1 MRTTAKYK
9 DYSFNKEGDIEV
21 TFTVDSR
28 FIESIVRLEQTH
40 DNKTLELKVNQ
51 NVAQKTERQNS
62 AVWKL
67 IAMMCEKMHGQAT
80 TDNKN
85 DLYAQIIT
93 IAGIKTSYVE
103 GLPEIENELKKYY
116 TVVLVKDRRTSLK
129 GVSTN
134 VYELYSGLSTF
145 NKEETNLFIETIL
158 DYSNKLG
165 MPVSLE
171 SDYLRSL
178 IER

>member
-51 NVAQKTERQNS
+51 NIAQKTERQNS

-67 IAMMCEKMHGQAT
+67 IRMIVEKQDET
-80 TDNKN
+80 SNKIN
-85 DLYAQIIT
+85 VEELYKQLIVMSNIQVD
-93 IAGIKTSYVE
+93 YLQ
-103 GLPEIENELKKYY
+103 GLPAIKEQLGTFYR
-116 TVVLVKDRRTSLK
+116 VVDIRERRTTEK
-129 GVSTN
+129 GVETCIFECYRGISQ
-134 VYELYSGLSTF
+134 F
-145 NKEETNLFIETIL
+145 NKEEMNTFIENIL
-158 DYSNKLG
+158 YYSNQVGL
-165 MPVSLE
+165 PVTLE
-171 SDYLRSL
+171 SDYLRGL
-178 IER
+178 LK